1 MDSTSKSKGK
11 KADSNAV
18 LEAALGYY
26 ALGFSPIPIHG
37 IVDGRCTCGK
47 PDCPS
52 AGKHPALKSW
62 KPYQKARA
70 TEDQIRKWFTGR
82 PYLNVGIVTGK
93 VSGIIVLDI
102 DGEEGRQAF
111 REAGYEIPSTVHAHT
126 GGGGDHYYFNYPQDG
141 LRNSASS
148 IAPKVDVRGD
158 GGLVVAPP
166 SVHRS
171 GERYEWVIAPTRK
184 RV

>member
-26 ALGFSPIPIHG
+26 ALGFSVIPIHG

-47 PDCPS
+47 SNCPS
-52 AGKHPALKSW
+52 KGKHPALGSW
-62 KPYQKARA
+62 KRYQDKRA
-70 TEDQIRKWFTGR
+70 TEEEVRQWFTPR
-82 PYLNVGIVTGK
+82 PYLNLGIVTGK
-93 VSGIIVLDI
+93 VSGIVVLDV
-102 DGEEGRQAF
+102 DGEAGHQALKK
-111 REAGYEIPSTVHAHT
+111 AGYEIPDTVHAHT

-171 GERYEWVIAPTRK
+171 GGRYEWVIAPTQK
-184 RV
+184 GV